1 MMEKKR
7 KKFRLG
13 LLLGLAILA
22 LTACNSSEAKNQE
35 KEVYETSVA
44 VANVFTG
51 SLSGDNQM
59 TGVAEAAVDIQVL
72 PKAVGQLV
80 EVYVENGD
88 VVKENQVLAQIDD
101 RDQQLALKGDKIKLT
116 QAENGLKRAQNGL
129 NQAQN
134 NYHQA
139 KVALK
144 QAQSNQA
151 EAKQGRDYKI
161 ANLKIDIANLEKQ
174 WHDAKINL
182 ERMKELLAEGLIS
195 EQQFEE
201 AQAAE
206 SRLQNSYEQAKLSL
220 QQAKSEL
227 SLTTVATTVEQANIN
242 LQVAEASIRD
252 AEIGVKDA
260 QASLEQVKIAV
271 ELSEKRLEETK
282 IKAPTAGEITALSG
296 KKGEFVSN
304 QAPFARILAAKMID
318 IDVSISAE
326 QLLLFK
332 EGQKVEVNFAGLQKT
347 KTKTGKVTYISSTA
361 DQSGLFNVEI
371 QVENT
376 PTQIRPGM
384 IATVLVEE
392 MLVNDS
398 LIVPTAAV
406 VELQGESFVF
416 VVDGKKAVQKEV
428 KVLRYDT
435 DHTAI
440 TGDVPSD
447 AKVVVK
453 GQNLLNDGDTVKI
466 VKEEN

>member
-44 VANVFTG
+44 VSNVFTG

-182 ERMKELLAEGLIS
+182 VRMKELLAEGLIS

-227 SLTTVATTVEQANIN
+227 SLTAVATTVEQANIN

-282 IKAPTAGEITALSG
+282 IKAPTAGEITDLSG

-318 IDVSISAE
+318 IEVSISAE

-332 EGQKVEVNFAGLQKT
+332 EGQQVKVNFASLQ

-406 VELQGESFVF
+406 VERQGESFVF

-453 GQNLLNDGDTVKI
+453 GQNLLNNGDTVKI